1 MHEKNSVAT
10 QASLTAWL
18 VATTCMSVCE
28 KMHLGIPLPENRS
41 SLLTFAAR
49 PLCSLVLMV
58 GLEDMSIKPKVKHTI
73 THTHTKHL
81 WLTQMTLWLFDRT
94 RRKKSKVQNAVVD
107 LLGLICQFV
116 SRGIRLLIG
125 KAVFI

>member
-73 THTHTKHL
+73 THTHKAPLAHTDDFVVVRQNQEK
-81 WLTQMTLWLFDRT
+81 
-94 RRKKSKVQNAVVD
+94 KVQSSKCCSRS
-107 LLGLICQFV
+107 LGLNLSICQ
-116 SRGIRLLIG
+116 
-125 KAVFI
+125 